1 MKMGFVHPPV
11 DVNRAKVD
19 RNVPNVARLRS
30 RMYLKSWILNLD
42 VKIVITEYPT
52 KVIVKKT
59 LAQLVTHILAIIVV
73 QHCMEN

>member
-1 MKMGFVHPPV
+1 MKMEFVHQPV
-11 DVNRAKVD
+11 DVSRARAD

-59 LAQLVTHILAIIVV
+59 PALLVTHILATIVV